1 MENSQF
7 AVQCVQNTSK
17 QRVQMTKY
25 RCHFNLKSTSKV
37 SQFEKKVVF
46 SFLKM
51 F

>member
-17 QRVQMTKY
+17 QRVQMTKN

-37 SQFEKKVVF
+37 SQFEKKLYLAF
-46 SFLKM
+46 
-51 F
+51 